1 MKLNGGAVD
10 CLNCRYAS
18 TNLHGIAS
26 KSTVV
31 IIFFNALIFTVTIVV
46 QRGTVLNKIDT
57 AMCDDDVTVYWWCL
71 WKWNKYFIY

>member
-26 KSTVV
+26 QTTVV
-31 IIFFNALIFTVTIVV
+31 IIFVNIVLLSL
-46 QRGTVLNKIDT
+46 Q
-57 AMCDDDVTVYWWCL
+57 
-71 WKWNKYFIY
+71 